1 MKILCIIPARGGS
14 KGIPKKNIIN
24 FVDKPLI
31 SHSIIQSLNSKY
43 ITNVVV
49 SSDSDEILELSKS
62 YGATPLKRPT
72 DLSLDTSSSESALL
86 HTIETITDDYEYI
99 VFLQATSPLRTTED
113 IDKCIETLVSNDLDS
128 VFSASILE
136 DMLIWKSTNNTFESV
151 NYDYKNRKR
160 RQDSEIQYVE
170 NGSIY
175 VFKKDGFIKNNNR
188 LFGKIGLSLME
199 SWKMFEID
207 SLEDL
212 ELCEIIFK
220 NKFIWDTKTL

>member
-24 FVDKPLI
+24 FANKSLI
-31 SHSIIQSLNSKY
+31 GHSITQALKSNY
-43 ITNVVV
+43 ITDVVV
-49 SSDSDEILELSKS
+49 SSDCDEIIKISES
-62 YGATPLKRPT
+62 YGAKTIKRPDNLST
-72 DLSLDTSSSESALL
+72 DEATSESALL
-86 HTIETITDDYEYI
+86 HTIKSLDNEYDYI

-113 IDKCIETLVSNDLDS
+113 INNCIITLINGNFDS

-136 DMLIWKSTNNTFESV
+136 DMLIWRLENDNLKSV

-160 RQDSEIQYVE
+160 RQDSEKQYVE

-175 VFKKDGFIKNNNR
+175 VFKKNGFIINNNR

-199 SWKMFEID
+199 NWKMFEID

-220 NKFIWDTKTL
+220 NKII

>member
-1 MKILCIIPARGGS
+1 MKVLCIIPARGGS

-24 FVDKPLI
+24 FVGQPLI
-31 SHSIIQSLNSKY
+31 SHSITQSLKSKY
-43 ITNVVV
+43 ITDVVV
-49 SSDSDEILELSKS
+49 SSDSDEILKISET
-62 YGATPLKRPT
+62 YGVIALKRPDEIST
-72 DLSLDTSSSESALL
+72 DTSSSESALI
-86 HTIETITDDYEYI
+86 HTIETLNGNYDYV

-113 IDKCIETLVSNDLDS
+113 IDNCIETLINNNLDS

-136 DMLIWKSTNNTFESV
+136 DMLIWKLSNETLESV

-175 VFKKDGFIKNNNR
+175 VFKKEGFIKNKNR
-188 LFGKIGLSLME
+188 LFGKIGLSLMD

-212 ELCEIIFK
+212 ELCELIFK
-220 NKFIWDTKTL
+220 NKLK